1 MNASMTDPFGR
12 TINYLRL
19 SVTERCN
26 LRCAYCMPAEGGCER
41 EHAELCLEELAE
53 LAAACVSLGVKK
65 IRLTGGEPLL
75 RRDILALVERL
86 HALRQDG
93 LEELCMTTNGSL
105 LADYAAPLRAAGL
118 DRLNISLDTLR
129 PARYRALTRGGDL
142 NRVLDGIAAAEAAGF
157 RDIRLNAV
165 LLRGVND
172 DELADL
178 ARLAETHPWSVRM
191 IELMPIGPGA
201 EMPDAFLPASRV
213 LEAVPEL
220 GEMHLEPPVTR
231 HQSPGD
237 GGRGFFAAL
246 RMTEGERAVGAAGG
260 RPQNATVSEMQNVGS
275 DTRQQATGNRGRE
288 ACTVGAAGG
297 RLQSGTGNP
306 SPTSVARLYTAP
318 GWTGTVGLITP
329 MSCDFCAACSR
340 IRITADGKL
349 KLCLH
354 AAEELPL
361 RGLHGAALTETIAA
375 AVRRKPARHRLSG
388 STPSDSARPM
398 NEIGG

>member
-1 MNASMTDPFGR
+1 MKSSMTDPFGR

-26 LRCAYCMPAEGGCER
+26 LRCAYCMPPEGGCER

-53 LAAACVSLGVKK
+53 LAAVCVALGVKK

-86 HALRQDG
+86 NALRQDG
-93 LEELCMTTNGSL
+93 LAELCMTTNGSL
-105 LADYAAPLRAAGL
+105 LADYAVPLRAAGL

-157 RDIRLNAV
+157 TDIHLNAV

-172 DELADL
+172 DELATL
-178 ARLAETHPWSVRM
+178 ARLAETHPWSVRL
-191 IELMPIGPGA
+191 IELMPIGPSA
-201 EMPDAFLPASRV
+201 DLPDAFLPASRV

-220 GEMHLEPPVTR
+220 REMHLEAPVTS

-237 GGRGFFAAL
+237 GGRGFFAAR
-246 RMTEGERAVGAAGG
+246 RMTEGERAAGAVTG
-260 RPQNATVSEMQNVGS
+260 RPQNATVSEIQNVRPG
-275 DTRQQATGNRGRE
+275 
-288 ACTVGAAGG
+288 
-297 RLQSGTGNP
+297 
-306 SPTSVARLYTAP
+306 VARLYTAP
-318 GWTGTVGLITP
+318 SWAGTVGLITP

-361 RGLHGAALTETIAA
+361 RGLHGAALIETIMA
-375 AVRRKPARHRLSG
+375 AVRRKPARHQLAEFQASQC
-388 STPSDSARPM
+388 TRPM